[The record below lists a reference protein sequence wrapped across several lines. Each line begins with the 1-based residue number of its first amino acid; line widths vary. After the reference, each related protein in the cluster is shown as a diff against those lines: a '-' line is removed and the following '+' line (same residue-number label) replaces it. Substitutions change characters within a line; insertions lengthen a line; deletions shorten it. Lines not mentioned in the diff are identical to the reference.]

1 MSALWDSMLCMV
13 PFLQTSESAL
23 HTYLDN
29 TMSAANNGNLV
40 GTIVSDIVTKNP
52 NDSLSV
58 TQFRVAPLD
67 AREEDSPLPVIAY
80 NGIGDNMAKRYNK
93 GDTVALTTRLRYVTW
108 MTPEGEPRGRMEVIV
123 TSVNTVRL
131 GQISTAQR
139 AAEAAG
145 VIEANTIDKSARS
158 AAAATTRVPYA
169 QEPTAEVVPF

>member
-1 MSALWDSMLCMV
+1 
-13 PFLQTSESAL
+13 
-23 HTYLDN
+23 
-29 TMSAANNGNLV
+29 MSAANNGNLV

-58 TQFRVAPLD
+58 TQFRFSPID

-80 NGIGDNMAKRYNK
+80 NGVGDNIAKRYNK
-93 GDTVALTTRLRYVTW
+93 GDTLALTTRLRYVTW

-139 AAEAAG
+139 TAEAAG
-145 VIEANTIDKSARS
+145 VIEANTVTKSLHPV
-158 AAAATTRVPYA
+158 AAAATRAPYA

>member
-1 MSALWDSMLCMV
+1 MGFCRFLPALY
-13 PFLQTSESAL
+13 
-23 HTYLDN
+23 TYLDN
-29 TMSAANNGNLV
+29 TMSASNNGNLV
-40 GTIVSDIVTKNP
+40 GTIVSDIMTKNP

-80 NGIGDNMAKRYNK
+80 NGVGDNIAKRYNK

-108 MTPEGEPRGRMEVIV
+108 MTPEGEPRGRMEVII

-131 GQISTAQR
+131 GQISTAHR

-145 VIEANTIDKSARS
+145 VIEANTVAKSLHPVAP
-158 AAAATTRVPYA
+158 AATADASVPYA

>member
-1 MSALWDSMLCMV
+1 MV
-13 PFLQTSESAL
+13 PFLQASLACFAHLRT
-23 HTYLDN
+23 T

-40 GTIVSDIVTKNP
+40 GTIVSDIMTKNP

-80 NGIGDNMAKRYNK
+80 NGIGDNIIKRYNK

-145 VIEANTIDKSARS
+145 VIEANTIDKSLHPV
-158 AAAATTRVPYA
+158 AAAATRVPYA

>member
-13 PFLQTSESAL
+13 PFLQTSKSAL

-145 VIEANTIDKSARS
+145 VIEASTIDKSARS
-158 AAAATTRVPYA
+158 AAAATTRAPYA

>member
-1 MSALWDSMLCMV
+1 
-13 PFLQTSESAL
+13 
-23 HTYLDN
+23 
-29 TMSAANNGNLV
+29 MSAANNGNLV
-40 GTIVSDIVTKNP
+40 GTIVSDIVTRNP

-67 AREEDSPLPVIAY
+67 AREEDSPLPVVAY
-80 NGIGDNMAKRYNK
+80 NGIGGNIAKRYNK

-108 MTPEGEPRGRMEVIV
+108 MTPEGEPRGRMEVIA

-139 AAEAAG
+139 TAEAAG
-145 VIEANTIDKSARS
+145 VIEAITIEKSFHP
-158 AAAATTRVPYA
+158 AAAAAARVPYS

>member
-1 MSALWDSMLCMV
+1 M
-13 PFLQTSESAL
+13 

-40 GTIVSDIVTKNP
+40 GTIVSDIMTKNP
-52 NDSLSV
+52 KDSLSV

-80 NGIGDNMAKRYNK
+80 NGVGENIVKRYNK

-131 GQISTAQR
+131 GQISTAHR

-145 VIEANTIDKSARS
+145 VIEANTIAKSLHPVAPAAT
-158 AAAATTRVPYA
+158 AAASVPYA
-169 QEPTAEVVPF
+169 QEPTFEVVPF

>member
-1 MSALWDSMLCMV
+1 MLCMV